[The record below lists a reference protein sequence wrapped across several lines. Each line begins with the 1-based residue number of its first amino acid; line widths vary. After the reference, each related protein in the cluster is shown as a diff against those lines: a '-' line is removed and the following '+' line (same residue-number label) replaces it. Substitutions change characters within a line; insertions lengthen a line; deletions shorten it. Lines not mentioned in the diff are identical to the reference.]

1 MGADELVFIIYFNY
15 ELAHYFFTL
24 VNVDMS
30 NLRRLPYIALL
41 PVVMRVWGRCCP
53 HGLGSKTTS
62 FCVLINSVDF
72 PLHPAQVA

>member
-30 NLRRLPYIALL
+30 NLRRLPYIVLL
-41 PVVMRVWGRCCP
+41 PR
-53 HGLGSKTTS
+53 
-62 FCVLINSVDF
+62 
-72 PLHPAQVA
+72 

>member
-30 NLRRLPYIALL
+30 NLRHLPYIPLPPIMKWVWTALSTGFEL
-41 PVVMRVWGRCCP
+41 
-53 HGLGSKTTS
+53 
-62 FCVLINSVDF
+62 
-72 PLHPAQVA
+72 